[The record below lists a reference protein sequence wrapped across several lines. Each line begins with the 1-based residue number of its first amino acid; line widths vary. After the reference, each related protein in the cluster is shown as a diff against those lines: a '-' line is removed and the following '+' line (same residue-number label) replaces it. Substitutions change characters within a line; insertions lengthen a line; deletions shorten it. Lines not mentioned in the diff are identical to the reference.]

1 MIDISKMNK
10 CEVVAKLFN
19 ASKSQGFFPFAKAVH
34 MTASEAEEYLDECG
48 DGYFDYL
55 KGRVMKVDVKGDE
68 LDPRD
73 YDRDN
78 GEGAAARALGVSEK

>member
-19 ASKSQGFFPFAKAVH
+19 ASKAQGMGFLQAGHDVE
-34 MTASEAEEYLDECG
+34 MTAFEAEKCLDEVG
-48 DGYFDYL
+48 NGYFDYL
-55 KGRVMKVDVKGDE
+55 KGRIMKVNVSGDE
-68 LDPRD
+68 LDPRL

-78 GEGAAARALGVSEK
+78 GEGAAARALE